1 MHDFYRTIVLYHSHY
16 MYIRTVS
23 LFTTHYSLLGYYV
36 TPTRLHS
43 NVKGCV
49 GDTVRRGV
57 MPATRFLGDRKRALL
72 EIECMLAHLHNLHID
87 ID

>member
-1 MHDFYRTIVLYHSHY
+1 

-23 LFTTHYSLLGYYV
+23 LFTTHYSLLVYV
-36 TPTRLHS
+36 TTTRLHS

-57 MPATRFLGDRKRALL
+57 MPATRFLGDRKRVSLG
-72 EIECMLAHLHNLHID
+72 IECMLAHLHNLHMD